1 MSDERIEIVD
11 RDLSSPKGVKKSR
24 QIRTRK
30 TSHDKFI
37 SLYDRER
44 IRLLKQELDA
54 QKKLAVSEVYEGSKE
69 MVEAKADKRA
79 RKIATIEEKIKVLSR
94 EAVPTNYVDDR
105 AIKLKESMMSHLRN
119 YTGLMYSIGSG
130 KESEVFDSVAEPTGI
145 EVVDQIATEASEEIG
160 GSPATDTP
168 VVDENANGIDNGA
181 TEEIVIDP
189 ANADPKE
196 IKAKVEEGFKKA
208 GETVI
213 STEDTISA
221 EDIKK
226 VIDGRFVNVEDYV
239 DSSDVKGVIDGA
251 FERLQSD
258 KKVNDAIGQSN
269 GAVAV
274 DDFVMPYDDEISTIV
289 DDDLMDYDDSISTV
303 YDENGEPVIPYDDSV
318 SQVYDETKPG
328 SRIEGEI
335 KKAVKNYYNPP
346 KDKAV
351 LTNDE
356 DSDLKDVIRE
366 EVRSALEH
374 YDSELKKTVRDP
386 RYSYK
391 PMTDEEIA
399 ASREKLGAQFNTP
412 TITSVFEPVSKVKN
426 ASSNNVSVDG
436 PAIRDEIVVVP
447 ERDGSPAVKENAQVE
462 EYQFT
467 SGEAQEDVPQLIG
480 KYDGRSFNSQKRLEI
495 KRRIAELKKARELA
509 RKDAIAAELRLQEV
523 DEQSRM
529 AKQKYEETG
538 ARLEQIYDA
547 YAEELAASINSFD
560 NKAKFARDAIDME
573 QRFID
578 AQNAQTSE
586 LEDEIAV
593 VSGYARH

>member
-11 RDLSSPKGVKKSR
+11 RDLSSPKVVKKSR

-79 RKIATIEEKIKVLSR
+79 RKIATIEEKIKILSR

-119 YTGLMYSIGSG
+119 YTGLMYRIGSG

-160 GSPATDTP
+160 ESPATDSP

-258 KKVNDAIGQSN
+258 KKVDDAIGQSN

-289 DDDLMDYDDSISTV
+289 DEDLMNYDDSISTV
-303 YDENGEPVIPYDDSV
+303 YDEN
-318 SQVYDETKPG
+318 KPG

-426 ASSNNVSVDG
+426 GSSNNVSVDG

-509 RKDAIAAELRLQEV
+509 RNDAIAAELRLQEV
-523 DEQSRM
+523 DEQSRK